1 MTWISNLVRCSVRQ
15 HVPLVEYDETQDIY
29 GNKRDMPTDLDL
41 HYATRK
47 WFVHYED
54 LPGQIF
60 ASAINRQSSGCHGLR
75 SLSRDIA
82 EVHGVSTS
90 EIVFQ
95 HNADD
100 LLRNLLFCLIEEND
114 EVVFSAP
121 CPVKYRNLVRIL
133 GGKDIT
139 VPNGSDLTPIPDLI
153 SSACNSRTKAIYLKN
168 PLYFSG
174 LAVRHRDI
182 VELLSMIE
190 KNRIILI
197 IDECEDVS
205 TVASNIL
212 IGTLLFKDFRNVVP
226 IRSFYDYFN
235 IGCGDLAYAIMPADL
250 AKEYQKVSRTS
261 FVPPIL
267 IREASIIINN
277 PGCIED
283 LKKIIR
289 IEKEKVNHS
298 LAAMEL
304 HPLRNCTSGISI
316 PIRNC
321 DQVWERL
328 LKERIILTNGNNMGI
343 QDHLILSLGLPDE
356 NERFLSVLG
365 KVMRTI
371 GN

>member
-15 HVPLVEYDETQDIY
+15 NIPLEEYDEIQDIY
-29 GNKRDMPTDLDL
+29 GNKRNYPADLDL
-41 HYATRK
+41 HYRTRK
-47 WFVHYED
+47 WFVKLED
-54 LPGQIF
+54 LPDQLLTSSIRSQ
-60 ASAINRQSSGCHGLR
+60 SAGCHELR
-75 SLSRDIA
+75 SLARDIA
-82 EVHGVSTS
+82 QLHGVSTS

-95 HNADD
+95 PNADD

-121 CPVKYRNLVRIL
+121 CPAKYRNLVRFF

-153 SSACNSRTKAIYLKN
+153 SSACNSKTKAIYLKN

-182 VELLSMIE
+182 VELLSLIE
-190 KNRIILI
+190 KNRVLLI

-205 TVASNIL
+205 TLSSNVM
-212 IGTLLFKDFRNVVP
+212 IGTVLFKDFRNVVP
-226 IRSFYDYFN
+226 IRSFYDYFD
-235 IGCGDLAYAIMPADL
+235 IGCGDLAYAILPADL
-250 AKEYQKVSRTS
+250 AIEYQKVSRIS

-267 IREASIIINN
+267 IREAAALIKNSDAID
-277 PGCIED
+277 D
-283 LKKIIR
+283 LKKRIK
-289 IEKEKVNHS
+289 IEKEKVNHR

-304 HPLRNCTSGISI
+304 HPLRNCTSSVSI

-328 LKERIILTNGNNMGI
+328 LQERIILTNGNNMGI
-343 QDHLILSLGLPDE
+343 QDHLILSLGLAEE
-356 NERFLSVLG
+356 NERFLSGLG